1 MEISS
6 HVICIGNE
14 IMLGHINN
22 TNAQHI
28 SENLSSIGIK
38 TAKHLSIPDD
48 PKVIIDSIKNSLR
61 DANIVIVTG
70 GLGPTVDD
78 LTLDCIAKALDR
90 KLIFKDK
97 VADYIRQ
104 HFKKRGLKMPKNN
117 LRQALIPQGAA
128 PILNNIGSAPGLIIP
143 SPFPLP
149 KGERVRVRG
158 SVLIAL
164 PGVPFEIHDMMENTV
179 LGFLKKRFSPSKLI
193 KSRVIKITGLPESKV
208 NEKIEDIL
216 KLGGNVQM
224 GIYPH
229 PEEITVK
236 ITVTDKNPGA
246 TIKKIERKIKS
257 RLGNYIFGYDDER
270 LEEVVGKLLLK
281 KKKTLAVAESC
292 TAGLLA
298 NRITDVSGSSKYF
311 RMGVVTYS
319 NQSKNKLLNVTVKK
333 HGAVSIETASAMAKN
348 VRLLADASI
357 GIGISGI
364 AGPTGG
370 TKNKPVG
377 IVYIAL
383 STKKKTMCKEFR
395 FLGQR
400 NIVKFKASQAALNF
414 IRLHAFV

>member
-28 SENLSSIGIK
+28 SEKLSSIGIK
-38 TAKHLSIPDD
+38 TAKHLSIPDI
-48 PKVIIDSIKNSLR
+48 PKIIINSIRNSLR
-61 DANIVIVTG
+61 DATIVIVTG

-78 LTLDCIAKALDR
+78 LTLDCIAKALDK
-90 KLIFKDK
+90 KLIFRDR
-97 VADYIRQ
+97 VANHVRQ

-117 LRQALIPQGAA
+117 LRQALIPQGAT
-128 PILNNIGSAPGLIIP
+128 PILNNIGSAPGLIIQT
-143 SPFPLP
+143 
-149 KGERVRVRG
+149 KGK
-158 SVLIAL
+158 VLIAL
-164 PGVPFEIHDMMENTV
+164 PGVPFEMYDMMENTI
-179 LGFLKKRFSPSKLI
+179 LGFLKKRFSPAKQI

-216 KLGGNVQM
+216 KLSGNVQM

-236 ITVTDKNPGA
+236 ITVTDKNPGV

-257 RLGNYIFGYDDER
+257 RLGNYIFGYDDEK
-270 LEEVVGKLLLK
+270 LEEIVGKLLLK

-298 NRITDVSGSSKYF
+298 SRITDVSGSSKYF
-311 RMGVVTYS
+311 KMGVITYS
-319 NQSKNKLLNVTVKK
+319 NQSKNKLLNVAIKK
-333 HGAVSIETASAMAKN
+333 DGAVSKEVASAMAKN
-348 VRLLADASI
+348 VRLLADTSI

-370 TKNKPVG
+370 TKKKPIG
-377 IVYIAL
+377 LVYIAL
-383 STKKKTMCKEFR
+383 STKKKTICKEFR

-400 NIVKFKASQAALNF
+400 NIIKFKATQAALNM
-414 IRLHAFV
+414 IRLHL